1 MPHAAPPA
9 ALLTLAALALA
20 PAVAPAESFTSNGFE
35 IHYDV
40 LGQGA
45 GDTVVLIHGY
55 LGSAADWVASP
66 VTARLAETHRVVAI
80 DVRGHGQSD
89 RSANPDDHG
98 DEAVTDVVRLLDH
111 LHVDRADVVGYSMG
125 GCIALRL
132 AVLHPDRV
140 DEVVVGGAGFDRDF
154 DKVLDAQVTSLAADL
169 RAGRGFGRLFEFI
182 TEPEGVAPT
191 PPEVVDAVNQQAFAA
206 ASPEEWAAV
215 LEGYLD
221 WQYTDDQ
228 LEACPARVLFVCG
241 VLDPFIAAA
250 RGAALLMPNA
260 RLVEL
265 PAVAHT
271 EAAARPEF
279 TEAVADFVKP
289 D

>member
-1 MPHAAPPA
+1 MPHAARPA
-9 ALLTLAALALA
+9 ALLTLAALALT

-55 LGSAADWVASP
+55 LGSAADWATSP

-80 DVRGHGQSD
+80 DVRGHGHSD

-140 DEVVVGGAGFDRDF
+140 DEVVVGGASSTT
-154 DKVLDAQVTSLAADL
+154 TST
-169 RAGRGFGRLFEFI
+169 RSS
-182 TEPEGVAPT
+182 T
-191 PPEVVDAVNQQAFAA
+191 PRSP
-206 ASPEEWAAV
+206 ASPPTCA
-215 LEGYLD
+215 
-221 WQYTDDQ
+221 
-228 LEACPARVLFVCG
+228 P
-241 VLDPFIAAA
+241 
-250 RGAALLMPNA
+250 GAGSSASSSSSPSPRA
-260 RLVEL
+260 S
-265 PAVAHT
+265 PP
-271 EAAARPEF
+271 RPPRSS
-279 TEAVADFVKP
+279 TR
-289 D
+289 